1 MPAWKPPASG
11 GLLQARP
18 MLSPSL
24 GGWSS
29 ALGVGR
35 WALGVGRWALGVGRF
50 AIRASTC
57 PASCPLSLPPTRVR
71 PPGLG
76 TTAPASSLPARPKVK
91 RSGAWASLASAAWR
105 QAQAQRRL
113 AGCPRAR
120 DLGKTWA
127 RCVGRESNPGQL
139 LGRQLCSPLYH
150 QRCDNPRLWDNLTC
164 SGTPG
169 AHRGWGWDGRAR

>member
-1 MPAWKPPASG
+1 
-11 GLLQARP
+11 

-29 ALGVGR
+29 
-35 WALGVGRWALGVGRF
+35 ALGVGRWALGVGRF

-76 TTAPASSLPARPKVK
+76 TAAPASSLPARPKVK

-139 LGRQLCSPLYH
+139 LGRQLCSPLYY
-150 QRCDNPRLWDNLTC
+150 QRRLIPHFLESLSVMTVTQVKPKHGLYLTRIIG
-164 SGTPG
+164 SPSVL
-169 AHRGWGWDGRAR
+169 